1 MFQQIK
7 EFLFENKSIRQ
18 TVLKNTIWLAV
29 GNVASRLIRAIL
41 IIYAARVLGTEG
53 YGVFSYALSIA
64 AFFTIFSD
72 IGLSALLT
80 RETVRNSDPEKKSE
94 YLSTT
99 FWIKLVL
106 LAITALITIFVAPHL
121 TKIIEARPLIPIVAL
136 LLVFDSLR
144 GFGFSITRAQNRMEL
159 EAVLSILTDLFITI
173 LGLFVLF
180 INPTTIALTYAYVAG
195 SGIGFVLIFIT
206 LRRQLKGIFLKFN
219 KNLIKPILS
228 TAWPFAIMG
237 LLGGFMINI
246 DTIILGIFRSAYDL
260 GLYAAAQRPLQL
272 LYVIPAVLAIP
283 LFPIMSKL
291 VHNNSLTKLKE
302 LLENSIAIVI
312 VIAIPI
318 TVGGIILGKQL
329 IDLVFGQGYGGATL
343 TFQLLLITS
352 LPIFPG
358 SIIGNAIFAYDKQK
372 IFILSTSFG
381 AVTNVILD
389 LILIPI
395 YGIAGSAVAT
405 IIAQIFTNGIN
416 WREMKKI
423 NNFKTI
429 RYLGRTFIATIIM
442 SIFVIVMNSLGLH
455 IIPNI
460 ILSAIIYIGTLILLK
475 EPLLNFVKISGLIK

>member
-1 MFQQIK
+1 MNKIK

-18 TVLKNTIWLAV
+18 TVLKNTIWLTV
-29 GNVASRLIRAIL
+29 GTVASRLIRAIL
-41 IIYAARVLGTEG
+41 IIYAARILGTEG
-53 YGVFSYALSIA
+53 YGVFSYALGVA

-99 FWIKLVL
+99 FWIKFVL
-106 LAITALITIFVAPHL
+106 LAITVLITIFAAPHF
-121 TKIIEARPLIPIVAL
+121 TKIIEAKPLIPIIAL
-136 LLVFDSLR
+136 LLAFDSLR
-144 GFGFSITRAQNRMEL
+144 GFGFSITRAQNRMEF
-159 EAVLSILTDLFITI
+159 EAGLNIVTDLFITMF
-173 LGLFVLF
+173 GLFVLF
-180 INPTTIALTYAYVAG
+180 TKPTTIALTYAYILG
-195 SGIGFVLIFIT
+195 SGIGFVLIFIA
-206 LRRQLKGIFLKFN
+206 LRHQLKGIFSKFN

-246 DTIILGIFRSAYDL
+246 DIIILGIFRSAYDL
-260 GLYAAAQRPLQL
+260 GLYAVAQRPVQF
-272 LYVIPAVLAIP
+272 LYIIPAILATS

-291 VHNNSLTKLKE
+291 VHDNGLTKLKE
-302 LLENSIAIVI
+302 LLEKSIAIVMA
-312 VIAIPI
+312 IAIPI

-329 IDLVFGQGYGGATL
+329 INFVFGQGYSDATF
-343 TFQLLLITS
+343 TFQLLLITI
-352 LPIFPG
+352 LLIFPG
-358 SIIGNAIFAYDKQK
+358 TIIGNAVFAYNRQK
-372 IFILSTSFG
+372 IFITSTSFG
-381 AVTNVILD
+381 AIANVILD
-389 LILIPI
+389 FILIPI

-405 IIAQIFTNGIN
+405 IVSQIFTNGIN

-442 SIFVIVMNSLGLH
+442 AIFVIVMNSWGLH

-460 ILSAIIYIGTLILLK
+460 ILSAIIYIGALILLK
-475 EPLLNFVKISGLIK
+475 EPLLDFVKTSGLIK